1 MEKFVK
7 ADALIKK
14 ILTKYGITED
24 INKLYII
31 WEKVVGEKLSKKIE
45 LCGVKG
51 DTILVNVVSCEYHYH
66 LKISKREWLKKIN
79 DFFSSSNKNTQKNF
93 KFNDIKVV
101 KL

>member
-7 ADALIKK
+7 ADILIKK
-14 ILTKYGITED
+14 ILAKYGIVED

-31 WEKVVGEKLSKKIE
+31 WEKVVGEKLAKKIE

-51 DTILVNVVSCEYHYH
+51 GTILVSVASCEYHHY

-79 DFFSSSNKNTQKNF
+79 DFFSSDKEGQENF